1 MKYENLESVLMAM
14 MMMMMM
20 MMMRIT
26 MSSILITLF

>member
-20 MMMRIT
+20 MRIT